1 MSTNIHC
8 TPFICLSVILLYLF
22 VVSLLSI
29 ICFSFPVRH
38 MKGSP
43 SLTKSRIGPRD
54 YMSSTLGS
62 DLGTTLL
69 SEEDEEDDEEDEEEE
84 DRYAAVSKAL
94 CGFDYTPAHSMEGL
108 ESTGTSGDG

>member
-1 MSTNIHC
+1 MRVLTGVQPQPQPESE
-8 TPFICLSVILLYLF
+8 
-22 VVSLLSI
+22 SL
-29 ICFSFPVRH
+29 V
-38 MKGSP
+38 
-43 SLTKSRIGPRD
+43 
-54 YMSSTLGS
+54 
-62 DLGTTLL
+62 